1 MIRKVFSLVLV
12 FMIFTSCGATYNSVK
27 RMQKMEEGVS
37 NPTTKEELTE
47 AIDKFDKRALD
58 LVLTQAQTGIWYKIL
73 GTRYLDEA
81 MYGEALE
88 CFKKAVLTY
97 PNNANL
103 YYYIGICAG
112 YMANACLDYDAKGN
126 ADPEQLQKKLNYLRL
141 SEDAYTRALSI
152 DPKYYRAMY
161 GIGVLYVFQLKEYE
175 KAIPYLEKFLE
186 TQKRDTNAMY
196 VLAGAYYSC
205 LEFDKA
211 IQLYDKIIE
220 INPNPEKVNEAMANK
235 KFILDLK
242 TQNK

>member
-1 MIRKVFSLVLV
+1 MKVKAVSLFFIL
-12 FMIFTSCGATYNSVK
+12 MIFTSCGASYNSIK

-47 AIDKFDKRALD
+47 AISKFDRRAMD
-58 LVLTQAQTGIWYKIL
+58 LALTDAQIGIWYKIL

-81 MYGEALE
+81 MYGKALE
-88 CFKKAVLTY
+88 CFQKAVVTY

-112 YMANACLDYDAKGN
+112 YMANTCLDYDAQGN
-126 ADPEQLQKKLNYLRL
+126 ADMEQIQKKLNYMRL
-141 SEDAYTRALSI
+141 SEEAYLRALSI

-186 TQKRDTNAMY
+186 TQKRDTNAMF

-205 LEFDKA
+205 MEFEKA

-220 INPNPEKVNEAMANK
+220 INPNPEKVNEATANK
-235 KFILDLK
+235 KFILDLQPQSK
-242 TQNK
+242 